1 MMGHHR
7 GHQNS
12 HFSATRR
19 ADPFFSSSNHNDPF
33 SDPFFSSGGFGGG
46 SLFGSGGLHQMMSG
60 HFGMMNSMMSQMHSG
75 SMMGGFDQHQRLMQ
89 GNNGGRSGMGSSF
102 NFTSSS
108 SSSSNFNH
116 GGGGHQTV
124 STSTRSTIVN
134 GVRKTVTERTVVH
147 PDGRVERHV
156 ETTGD
161 DHGNGPVGRLAS
173 TNHPALDYDGSRR
186 RSRR

>member
-1 MMGHHR
+1 
-7 GHQNS
+7 
-12 HFSATRR
+12 
-19 ADPFFSSSNHNDPF
+19 
-33 SDPFFSSGGFGGG
+33 
-46 SLFGSGGLHQMMSG
+46 
-60 HFGMMNSMMSQMHSG
+60 MNSMMSQMHSG

-173 TNHPALDYDGSRR
+173 TNHPTLDYDGSRR
-186 RSRR
+186 RSRQ